1 MSKKNKVA
9 FNSIWISSILV
20 STMVVL
26 PSSEY
31 GDTVLAKE
39 KEGEG
44 IVIEIDEVV
53 APEEEQAISS
63 IQLNP
68 GMYIPEK
75 EMLLNKEVDRNDV
88 IKTMNLKDIM
98 LATDT
103 SLAEI
108 DAGIFRHL
116 GYSEGDL
123 TEVQVSLYDENV
135 IHYSKEIQAVTGT
148 AIEEEEVTAV
158 LEEFNA
164 WIEAYKTAIAE
175 EKQLELEAAEKAK
188 EEAEQ
193 EEKAKLIEA
202 TEVVDHSPNSETPI
216 MDYVSYG
223 IPELGDQ
230 YLTYMPYTAITAKTT
245 PHYRLQQ
252 IATTDKHG
260 YRIHEGAVAI
270 ALASSYGT
278 TIGTLYDI
286 KFSDGK
292 VMRAILGDNK
302 SDKHTDSN
310 KQYRDATGAYDGRS
324 GNIVEIIFDVTNY
337 PDMNSVNRK
346 INSDYS
352 GEVIS
357 IVKVGMA
364 EGFGQ

>member
-1 MSKKNKVA
+1 MSRRNKAA

-39 KEGEG
+39 NDSKG
-44 IVIEIDEVV
+44 IAIEIDEIVP
-53 APEEEQAISS
+53 AAEEQPIGS

-75 EMLLNKEVDRNDV
+75 EMLLNQEVDRNDV
-88 IKTMNLKDIM
+88 IKTMNLSDIM

-108 DAGIFRHL
+108 DAGIFTHL
-116 GYSEGDL
+116 GFTEAEL
-123 TEVQVSLYDENV
+123 TEVQVKLYDENV
-135 IHYSKEIQAVTGT
+135 VHYSKEIQRVYVEAL
-148 AIEEEEVTAV
+148 EEKEITAV
-158 LEEFNA
+158 LEEFNT
-164 WIEAYKTAIAE
+164 WIESYKAAILESIEE
-175 EKQLELEAAEKAK
+175 EKTRELEAIEKAK
-188 EEAEQ
+188 AEEE
-193 EEKAKLIEA
+193 AKLIEA
-202 TEVVDHSPNSETPI
+202 TEVVDHSPNSEIPV

-252 IATTDKHG
+252 LATTDKHG
-260 YRIHEGAVAI
+260 YRMYEGAVSV
-270 ALASSYGT
+270 ALATSYGT

-292 VMRAILGDNK
+292 VMRAVLGDVK
-302 SDKHTDSN
+302 SDKHTDKY
-310 KQYRDATGAYDGRS
+310 KQYRDATGSYDGKS
-324 GNIVEIIFDVTNY
+324 GNIVEIIFDITNY

-352 GEVIS
+352 GDVIS

-364 EGFGQ
+364 EGFGE